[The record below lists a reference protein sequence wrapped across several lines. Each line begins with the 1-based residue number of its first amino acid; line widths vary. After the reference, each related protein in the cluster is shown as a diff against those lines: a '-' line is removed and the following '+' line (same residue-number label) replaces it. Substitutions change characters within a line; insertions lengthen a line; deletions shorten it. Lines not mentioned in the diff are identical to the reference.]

1 MDNRVATYL
10 PDNSLKKGYR
20 TIFNEIVYEL
30 RWNKWLM
37 YQLFRRDFFAMYKQ
51 SFVGVFWAFFMPLL
65 SIATFMVLNRGGV
78 LDVGNIGMPYPL
90 YAILGMTFWQIFS
103 AGVTSGANALYNA
116 GPMITRIN
124 FSKKALVLASLGRP
138 AIIFIVQLLLAFSLF
153 LFYRIMPDKGIFLIP
168 IVIIPLTL
176 LVFGLSFFL
185 SLFNAF
191 AKDVGNGLQ
200 VFMTFLMFL
209 TPVLYATPKS
219 GFLGSMTKYNPLYY
233 FISAGRDLMT
243 NGTITE
249 MNGFIVTSILSIVFF
264 FFALIFFHLTETRVA
279 ERI

>member
-1 MDNRVATYL
+1 MDERQIVYL
-10 PDNSLKKGYR
+10 PDNSLKKGY
-20 TIFNEIVYEL
+20 FSVFLEIVNEL

-65 SIATFMVLNRGGV
+65 SIATFMVLNRGGI
-78 LDVGNIGMPYPL
+78 LEVGDIGMPYPL
-90 YAILGMTFWQIFS
+90 YATLGMAFWQVFS
-103 AGVTSGANALYNA
+103 TGVTSGANALFNA

-138 AIIFIVQLLLAFSLF
+138 AIIFLAQIALALVLF
-153 LFYRIMPDKGIFLIP
+153 LFYKTVPNKGIFLVP
-168 IVIIPLTL
+168 LVILPLTL
-176 LVFGLSFFL
+176 LVFALSFFL

-200 VFMTFLMFL
+200 VLMTFLMFL

-219 GFLGSMTKYNPLYY
+219 GLLGMMTRFNPLYY

-243 NGTITE
+243 RGHISE
-249 MNGFIVTSILSIVFF
+249 ISGFATTCVFSIFF
-264 FFALIFFHLTETRVA
+264 FLISLVFFHLTETRVA
-279 ERI
+279 ERM